1 MFSFRNIHSFR
12 LKSAAMLYALAGVN
26 VLMMDYRGYGSSTGA
41 PSEIGLNLDAD
52 AVLNY
57 AREHPR

>member
-1 MFSFRNIHSFR
+1 
-12 LKSAAMLYALAGVN
+12 MLYALAGVN